1 MIKSYQDKQLSL
13 LELIDFIDAYKD
25 SKLKLTDQHNSLI
38 RAAEEVNYSTNST
51 IIPIN

>member
-1 MIKSYQDKQLSL
+1 MIKSYQDRQLSL

-38 RAAEEVNYSTNST
+38 KAAADLNYTVNAT
-51 IIPIN
+51 IIEIK